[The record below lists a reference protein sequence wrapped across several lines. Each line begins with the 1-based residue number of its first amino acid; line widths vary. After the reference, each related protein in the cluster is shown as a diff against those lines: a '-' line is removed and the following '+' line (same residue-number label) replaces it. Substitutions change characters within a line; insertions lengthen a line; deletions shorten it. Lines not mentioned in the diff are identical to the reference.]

1 MSDGREEVLRSVRKS
16 LNRERPTP
24 QERDSLEAR
33 IATPPRHTRPAF
45 EGDLASRVADKL
57 SSRAATVTTV
67 RAMSE
72 VGAAVADFLGRNGI
86 AKNIAVA
93 PALADLAWPQS
104 FEVHSGKA
112 RADECVSVTS
122 CFAAVAECGSL
133 VLLSGAES
141 PTTLNF
147 VPENHIVILRAG
159 QIVAHFEDVWLLLR
173 DLPRGMPRAVNVISG
188 PSRTADVEQTIQLG
202 AHGPRRLHVI
212 LVARD
217 CLA

>member
-1 MSDGREEVLRSVRKS
+1 MSDGRDEVLASVRKS
-16 LNRERPTP
+16 LNRERLTP
-24 QERDSLEAR
+24 QERDRLEAR

-45 EGDLASRVADKL
+45 AGDLASRVADKL
-57 SSRAATVTTV
+57 SSRAATVATV

-72 VGAAVADFLGRNGI
+72 VGAAVADFLGRNGFSKKI
-86 AKNIAVA
+86 AIAPV
-93 PALADLAWPQS
+93 LADLSWPQG
-104 FEVHSGKA
+104 FDVHLGKA

-122 CFAAVAECGSL
+122 CFAAVAESGSL

-147 VPENHIVILRAG
+147 VPENHIVVVRVE

-173 DLPRGMPRAVNVISG
+173 NLPMGMPRTVNIISG

-202 AHGPRRLHVI
+202 AHGPRRLHII
-212 LVARD
+212 LVAGS
-217 CLA
+217 

>member
-1 MSDGREEVLRSVRKS
+1 MSDGREEVLKSVRKS
-16 LNRERPTP
+16 LNRERLTP
-24 QERDSLEAR
+24 QERDWLVAR
-33 IATPPRHTRPAF
+33 VAAPPRHTRPAF
-45 EGDLASRVADKL
+45 AGDLASRVADKL

-72 VGAAVADFLGRNGI
+72 VGAAVADFLGRNGFSKKI
-86 AKNIAVA
+86 AIA
-93 PALADLAWPQS
+93 PALADLTWPQG
-104 FEVHSGKA
+104 FDVHTGKA
-112 RADECVSVTS
+112 RADECVSVTC
-122 CFAAVAECGSL
+122 CFAAVAESGSL

-147 VPENHIVILRAG
+147 VPENHIVVVRVE
-159 QIVAHFEDVWLLLR
+159 QIVAHFEDAWALLR
-173 DLPRGMPRAVNVISG
+173 ALPQGMPRAVNVISG

-212 LVARD
+212 LVGRD

>member
-1 MSDGREEVLRSVRKS
+1 MSGGREEVLRSVRKS
-16 LNRERPTP
+16 LNRERLTQ
-24 QERDSLEAR
+24 QERDRLEAR

-57 SSRAATVTTV
+57 NSRAATTTTV
-67 RAMSE
+67 RTTSE
-72 VGAAVADFLGRNGI
+72 VGAAVADFLGRNGFP
-86 AKNIAVA
+86 KNIAVA
-93 PALADLAWPQS
+93 PALADLTWPQG
-104 FEVHSGKA
+104 FDVHSGKA
-112 RADECVSVTS
+112 RAGECVSVTA
-122 CFAAVAECGSL
+122 CFAAVAESGSL

-147 VPENHIVILRAG
+147 VPENHIVVVRAG

-173 DLPRGMPRAVNVISG
+173 ALPQGMPRAVNVISG

-212 LVARD
+212 LVGRD

>member
-16 LNRERPTP
+16 LNRDRLTP
-24 QERDSLEAR
+24 QERDRLEAR

-72 VGAAVADFLGRNGI
+72 VGAAVADFLGSNGFS
-86 AKNIAVA
+86 KKIAVA
-93 PALADLAWPQS
+93 PALADLAWPQG
-104 FEVHSGKA
+104 FDVHSGKA
-112 RADECVSVTS
+112 RADECVSVTA
-122 CFAAVAECGSL
+122 CFAAVAESGSL

-147 VPENHIVILRAG
+147 VPENHIVVVRAG

-173 DLPRGMPRAVNVISG
+173 DLPRAMPRAVNVISG

-212 LVARD
+212 LVCKGR
-217 CLA
+217 